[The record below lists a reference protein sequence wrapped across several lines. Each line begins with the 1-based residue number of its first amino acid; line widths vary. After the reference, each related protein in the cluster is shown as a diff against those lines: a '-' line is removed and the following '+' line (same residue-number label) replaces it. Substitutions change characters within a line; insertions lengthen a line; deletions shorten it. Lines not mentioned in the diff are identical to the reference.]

1 MKQQFSA
8 VSTDDAAVDLNNFVE
23 LCDMQ
28 KYKDIDED
36 LLKLNFFSFLLERK
50 S

>member
-1 MKQQFSA
+1 MKDQFSG
-8 VSTDDAAVDLNNFVE
+8 VGEDVVLHLSNFVE

-28 KYKDIDED
+28 KYEEVDGDIVK
-36 LLKLNFFSFLLERK
+36 LKLFSFLLERK